1 MTSVSRS
8 QRSRHAPKYSQTIYD
23 SELAKYVTE
32 RNEAYTLLSDIE
44 TFAKNLCDGDYKNV
58 GEHLLKLLYGDD
70 YVQVSS

>member
-1 MTSVSRS
+1 MPSGSRS
-8 QRSRHAPKYSQTIYD
+8 RKSKHVSKYARTVYD

-32 RNEAYTLLSDIE
+32 RNDAYTVLSDIE
-44 TFAKNLCDGDYKNV
+44 VFAKTLCDGDYQNV